1 MPWVFDPHSGGVKIP
16 KVVQERTRRRI
27 LEHAEKEYKGR
38 YVSLDIRFRGSLC
51 YIDAYVEPDVPKNW
65 PPKDWGETRD
75 EMIVRLRKTPLHLV
89 RLRYFGGDER
99 WSLAYFTYSNERYT
113 PCVFHSG
120 SFQGTPEEAFDTGA
134 THLPMLKADGKGAK
148 P

>member
-1 MPWVFDPHSGGVKIP
+1 
-16 KVVQERTRRRI
+16 
-27 LEHAEKEYKGR
+27 
-38 YVSLDIRFRGSLC
+38 
-51 YIDAYVEPDVPKNW
+51 
-65 PPKDWGETRD
+65 
-75 EMIVRLRKTPLHLV
+75 MIERLRKTPLHQV

-120 SFQGTPEEAFDTGA
+120 SFKGTPEEAFDTGA
-134 THLPMLKADGKGAK
+134 THLPMLKADGKRAK